1 MKGTGKILS
10 TAGTEWASRR
20 PRLPARLGT
29 ARHPLSREPPRAGS
43 FTGPAL
49 GEDAARPADCLL
61 DGSKVS
67 QERKPRPCSW
77 LSEIS
82 G

>member
-10 TAGTEWASRR
+10 TAGTVGNPKAQAPS
-20 PRLPARLGT
+20 L
-29 ARHPLSREPPRAGS
+29 ARHGTPLSPRATLSPAG

-49 GEDAARPADCLL
+49 EEDAARPADCLL